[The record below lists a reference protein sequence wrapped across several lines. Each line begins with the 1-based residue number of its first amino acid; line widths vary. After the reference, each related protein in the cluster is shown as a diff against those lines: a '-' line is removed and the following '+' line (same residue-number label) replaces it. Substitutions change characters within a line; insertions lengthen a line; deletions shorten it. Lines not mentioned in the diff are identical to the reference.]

1 MKRTLLLCTLLLSVA
16 AHARAQQTGPAKPAD
31 AKTESVKPAPTNYPA
46 AGASSTP
53 APPAPPSVATTDATV
68 LTEASVAP
76 ISTGRAATV
85 PAEKVAPIRVPR
97 FDKAPAIDGK
107 LDDEVWKTAVVLKDF
122 YQISPGDNIAPSK
135 PTEVRMGYDARFLY
149 FAFHATDEP
158 DKVRATVAKRDDIFG
173 EDNIRVYLDTFNDQ
187 RRAYLIGF
195 NPLGIQQDGIYT
207 EGQGTD
213 FSVDIVMESKGMV
226 TSDGYT
232 VEVAIPFKSLR
243 YTAGKDKLW
252 GIHVWRNIDRFN
264 DEMDSWVPISRDKSS
279 TLNQEAHLTGLEGI
293 STERTLEL
301 IPSFTASETGKRSRS
316 FRPVTLGAPLAA
328 DPGRML
334 NRPVEFDPGL
344 TAKWGITPTVTLD
357 LALNPDFAQVEAD
370 ATVNTAN
377 QRFPIFFEEKRP
389 FFLEGI
395 DIFRTIMSVVH
406 TRTIVDPDV
415 AAKLSG
421 KRGKTTFG
429 LLVASDNAPGNFGED
444 ELNDQQL
451 DFVTEPD
458 PALRRQGQAQFQ
470 SFLDRVVGKNSTV
483 GILRVKRDVGKENA
497 LGFIATTSSFVDRNN
512 YLGGF
517 DGRFRF
523 DKVTTLEFQ
532 VVGTNARRC
541 SLGLTKETDEC
552 ATLNGLGY
560 AYSFNQDR
568 RHTSFNLN
576 GAGRTEGFRSD
587 VGFTRRRNTNNH
599 NVNFGYHSEPKP
611 KATVVSWETYHYF
624 GGNFDW
630 QGRMQNWTYEGQIGP
645 NLQRQTFI
653 RAGYNTGYERV
664 FAFEFGEPAFASGRG
679 EHSVA
684 SKNVFAYAGSTPS
697 KKYSFFYFFGYRWG
711 EHDFDF
717 GAGPRFPRVSPA
729 ALAAGQDAALDP
741 GRGNLLY
748 TNGDFTYKPTNA
760 LNASLSVSKNR
771 LTRNDTGRVA
781 FDSNI
786 VSLRTTYQFTRFTFA
801 RARIDYSSLF
811 SNVRGQFLLGWT
823 PNPGTAFYAGYN
835 DDLNRSFFNPFT
847 GELEPGFR
855 RNGRTFFIKMSYLF
869 RKSFGE

>member
-1 MKRTLLLCTLLLSVA
+1 MKRTLLLCSLLLSVA
-16 AHARAQQTGPAKPAD
+16 PHARAQQTGVTKPAD
-31 AKTESVKPAPTNYPA
+31 AKKESAKPAPTGEPA
-46 AGASSTP
+46 ASSTP
-53 APPAPPSVATTDATV
+53 APSASPSVPPPTTAATV

-76 ISTGRAATV
+76 IAAGRAATV
-85 PAEKVAPIRVPR
+85 PAEKVAPVRVPR
-97 FDKAPAIDGK
+97 FDKAPTIDGK
-107 LDDEVWKTAVVLKDF
+107 LDDEVWKNAVVLKDF

-135 PTEVRMGYDARFLY
+135 ATEARMGYDARYLY
-149 FAFHATDEP
+149 LAFHAYDEP
-158 DKVRATVAKRDDIFG
+158 DKVRATVAKRDNVFG

-213 FSVDIVMESKGMV
+213 FSVDIVMESKGV
-226 TSDGYT
+226 ITPDGYSI
-232 VEVAIPFKSLR
+232 EVAIPFKSLR

-279 TLNQEAHLTGLEGI
+279 TLSQEAHLTGLENI

-316 FRPVTLGAPLAA
+316 FLPVALGSPLAA

-334 NRPVEFDPGL
+334 NRPIEFDPGL
-344 TAKWGITPTVTLD
+344 TAKWGITPTMTLD

-370 ATVNTAN
+370 ATVVTAN

-395 DIFRTIMSVVH
+395 DIFRTLMSVVH

-421 KRGKTTFG
+421 KRGKTTYG

-451 DFVTEPD
+451 AFVTEPD
-458 PALRRQGQAQFQ
+458 PTLRRQGQLQFQ

-483 GILRVKRDVGKENA
+483 SILRVKRDVGKENA

-512 YLGGF
+512 YVGGF
-517 DGRFRF
+517 DGRFRL
-523 DKVTTLEFQ
+523 DKVTTFEFQ
-532 VVGTNARRC
+532 VLGTNARRC
-541 SLGLTKETDEC
+541 SLGLTKDDDAC
-552 ATLNGLGY
+552 STLNGLGY
-560 AYSFNQDR
+560 AYNFSQSR
-568 RHTSFNLN
+568 RHLNFNVN

-587 VGFTRRRNTNNH
+587 VGFIRRRNTNNH
-599 NVNFGYHSEPKP
+599 NLNFGYVTEPKP
-611 KATVVSWETYHYF
+611 KATVVSWETNHYL
-624 GGNFDW
+624 GGNHDW
-630 QGRMQNWTYEGQIGP
+630 QGRLQNWTYEGQFGP

-653 RAGYNTGYERV
+653 RGGYNTGYERV
-664 FAFEFGEPAFASGRG
+664 FAFEFGLPEFASGRDQ
-679 EHSVA
+679 HSVM
-684 SKNVFAYAGSTPS
+684 SKNLFAYAGSTPS

-729 ALAAGQDAALDP
+729 ALAAGQDATLDP

-801 RARIDYSSLF
+801 RARIDYDSLF

-847 GELEPGFR
+847 GNLEPGFR
-855 RNGRTFFIKMSYLF
+855 RNGRTFFIKMSYLI